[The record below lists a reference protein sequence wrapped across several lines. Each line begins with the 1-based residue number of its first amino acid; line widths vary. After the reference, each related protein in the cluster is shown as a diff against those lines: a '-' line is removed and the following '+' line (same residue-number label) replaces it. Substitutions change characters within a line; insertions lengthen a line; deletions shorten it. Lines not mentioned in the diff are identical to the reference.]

1 MTAPKISPY
10 RRGYPRYPHDPER
23 QMSSEVKVYY
33 LNDEELEELNKKYPR
48 MRRTMSPTERSASLI
63 NNMDK
68 QRQKKLEEMRKEGRA
83 SMTNN
88 KEPKIT
94 REELLEECKEH
105 GMDWDAAKIIAEKYG
120 LAKNTIK
127 NYINKWGIKKELQP
141 EQSEEPKE
149 VINDEDNYSITQHGM
164 HDEFRVIRKGK
175 FDKEKAVKILYSVA
189 SLLDREEGGHF
200 LIDLNVRQG

>member
-1 MTAPKISPY
+1 MTAPISPY
-10 RRGYPRYPHDPER
+10 RRGYPRFPPDDPR
-23 QMSSEVKVYY
+23 RVSGEVKTYF
-33 LNDEELEELNKKYPR
+33 LTPEELEEFNRKYPPKQR
-48 MRRTMSPTERSASLI
+48 LMSPDERAAFLI

-68 QRQKKLEEMRKEGRA
+68 QRLKKLEEMRKEGRA

-105 GMDWDAAKIIAEKYG
+105 GTDWDAAKIIAEKYG

-127 NYINKWGIKKELQP
+127 NYINKWGIKNELQS
-141 EQSEEPKE
+141 EQYEEPKDG
-149 VINDEDNYSITQHGM
+149 INDEDNYSITQHGM

-175 FDKEKAVKILYSVA
+175 YDKEKAVKILYSVA